1 MRRGTAVWFRE
12 DVTLP
17 RTHLFTWEW
26 DVDTFVADTLL
37 PFHHARRTLVT
48 PSNASPF
55 FHPLRSCTICHSRR
69 NGGTYRFSDI
79 ARLRRS
85 KTGRRPSPRDS
96 WTSQAVTHRARLG
109 PPRLLPYLARQI
121 DSQIAK
127 RRTAEYSPPEELA
140 GDARCIKSTR
150 DGDDIKYYLWKSPRS
165 CCLSATLRWPLASPK
180 CAGRV
185 GVHLTAISGSSSR
198 KADDVRRF
206 QSALISGKNPQPVGY
221 VAS

>member
-17 RTHLFTWEW
+17 RTHLFSWEW

-55 FHPLRSCTICHSRR
+55 FPPLRSCTICHSRR
-69 NGGTYRFSDI
+69 NGGTYGFSGI
-79 ARLRRS
+79 ARLQRS

-109 PPRLLPYLARQI
+109 PPRLSPYLARQI
-121 DSQIAK
+121 GSQIAK

-140 GDARCIKSTR
+140 RAVRCMKSTPNGDAISTTSGNLCVLAVCQPPWDGHSHLPSVR
-150 DGDDIKYYLWKSPRS
+150 DELEYI
-165 CCLSATLRWPLASPK
+165 
-180 CAGRV
+180 
-185 GVHLTAISGSSSR
+185 
-198 KADDVRRF
+198 
-206 QSALISGKNPQPVGY
+206 
-221 VAS
+221 